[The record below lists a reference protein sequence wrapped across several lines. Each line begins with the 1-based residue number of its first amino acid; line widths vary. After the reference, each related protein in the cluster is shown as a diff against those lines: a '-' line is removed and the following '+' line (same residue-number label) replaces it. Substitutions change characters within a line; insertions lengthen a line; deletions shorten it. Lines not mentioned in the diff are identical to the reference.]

1 MANNLR
7 SFQII
12 DIIVGSDL
20 LIASGLASI
29 LSEVIA
35 KFHVEIRGRAI
46 CETIDRYT
54 QIVLSLQTCQSTFS
68 SMLETKG
75 NSDFLT

>member
-54 QIVLSLQTCQSTFS
+54 QIVLSLQTCQSTSS

>member
-1 MANNLR
+1 MANNLW

-54 QIVLSLQTCQSTFS
+54 QIVLSLQTCQSTSS

>member
-12 DIIVGSDL
+12 DIILGSDL

-54 QIVLSLQTCQSTFS
+54 QIVLSLQTCQSTSS